1 MKYYVTINIMHNVNH
16 MKADINRHFKVKNNF
31 ILEYL
36 EEMDLNK

>member
-1 MKYYVTINIMHNVNH
+1 MKYYVTINIMHNDNH